1 MDKIYV
7 TGHRNP
13 DTDSIVSA
21 MAYAA
26 LRNAVGDREYVAA
39 RLGQLSDET
48 KAILERFGFE
58 APIFVKNMRTQVQD
72 LDFDTPPIL
81 NQAVTVDRA
90 WSAMEDDR
98 HVSAIPI
105 TNDDGKLVGML
116 TPGDVA
122 EYNMRNITDPTI
134 QDIPLFNL
142 LSVLEG
148 KLLNEPGHAV
158 NVLSGRVVI
167 ALPGG
172 LDEYPFREKETIP
185 ICGRQPEV
193 IRAALEMG
201 VSCIILCQ
209 AELPA
214 DLRDKGGD
222 TCIIATPYDPYRTMR
237 MVFQAIPAGCVCR
250 RDDIQYFHLD
260 DYIDDVREVVL
271 QSRYRSY
278 PILDQEDKVVGT
290 LSRFHLI
297 RPRRKRVVLV
307 DHNEVAQSVPGL
319 DQTDILEIIDHH
331 RLADIQTNNPI
342 WFRNEPVGSTTTI
355 VAGMFQERGIMPSK
369 KMAGLMASA
378 IVSDTVMFKSPTC
391 TKKDRNT
398 AERMACLAG
407 VSLDQLGRDIF
418 AASAPEDKP
427 VSELLFGDFKEFH
440 IAGHDFGIGQIT
452 CVDSDRQLQR
462 KEEFLKLME
471 QTKEERSYSLVMLM
485 LTDVLLEGTKIL
497 YIGDEDLV
505 EQAFNVKLKDHEA
518 FLPKVMSRKKQVV
531 PMLSALWG

>member
-1 MDKIYV
+1 M
-7 TGHRNP
+7 
-13 DTDSIVSA
+13 
-21 MAYAA
+21 
-26 LRNAVGDREYVAA
+26 
-39 RLGQLSDET
+39 
-48 KAILERFGFE
+48 
-58 APIFVKNMRTQVQD
+58 
-72 LDFDTPPIL
+72 
-81 NQAVTVDRA
+81 
-90 WSAMEDDR
+90 
-98 HVSAIPI
+98 
-105 TNDDGKLVGML
+105 
-116 TPGDVA
+116 
-122 EYNMRNITDPTI
+122 
-134 QDIPLFNL
+134 
-142 LSVLEG
+142 
-148 KLLNEPGHAV
+148 
-158 NVLSGRVVI
+158 
-167 ALPGG
+167 
-172 LDEYPFREKETIP
+172 
-185 ICGRQPEV
+185 
-193 IRAALEMG
+193 
-201 VSCIILCQ
+201 
-209 AELPA
+209 
-214 DLRDKGGD
+214 
-222 TCIIATPYDPYRTMR
+222 
-237 MVFQAIPAGCVCR
+237 
-250 RDDIQYFHLD
+250 
-260 DYIDDVREVVL
+260 
-271 QSRYRSY
+271 
-278 PILDQEDKVVGT
+278 VGT